1 MAANS
6 GLRRQAKALL
16 SRFPP
21 ALAIVRKLRSPV
33 VQRIPVDYR
42 VEPVARYG
50 YGKPPHALL
59 DHVIS
64 RERESYRET
73 LQTFLQYE
81 QQLAAIPRETSGPA
95 SRDPH
100 WNNDWF
106 QGIDMVALYGLVAQR
121 QPKLHFEIG
130 SGQSTRIV
138 RKAIVDH
145 GLATRIVSLDPEPW
159 SAVDAICDEVIRGR
173 LENCDLSI
181 FRRLQPGD
189 MLFFDGSHRCFQ
201 NSDVAVFFLEV
212 LPQLAPG
219 VIVHI
224 HDIFLP
230 YDYPPDWNER
240 YYSEQYLLATHL
252 LAREPERLRII
263 LPNAYV
269 SQDAELGRI
278 LDPLWNRPELAGII
292 TRGASFWFES

>member
-21 ALAIVRKLRSPV
+21 ALALIRRLRSPV

-59 DHVIS
+59 NHIIR
-64 RERESYRET
+64 REREAYRET
-73 LQTFLQYE
+73 LQSFLQYE
-81 QQLAAIPRETSGPA
+81 HQLAAIPTETSGPTA
-95 SRDPH
+95 GDPY
-100 WNNDWF
+100 WQNDWF
-106 QGIDMVALYGLVAQR
+106 QGIDVVALYSLVALR
-121 QPKLHFEIG
+121 RPALYFEIG

-145 GLATRIVSLDPEPW
+145 RLPTRIVSLDPQPW
-159 SAVDAICDEVIRGR
+159 SAIDAICDEVIRGR
-173 LENCDLSI
+173 LEDCDLSI
-181 FRRLQPGD
+181 FGRLQPGD
-189 MLFFDGSHRCFQ
+189 MLFFDGSHRSFQ
-201 NSDVAVFFLEV
+201 NSDVTVFFLDV
-212 LPQLAPG
+212 LPQLAAG

-230 YDYPPDWNER
+230 YDYPPEWTER

-252 LAREPERLRII
+252 LAPGPERLRII

-269 SQDAELGRI
+269 SQDTDLGHV